1 MHVCR
6 RAKCAE
12 EAGVCHVRRH
22 IGTNELNKQ
31 MLIYAIVHRMT
42 RNVVRSK
49 MVRYMA
55 ALPCAKQFLGDRFQ
69 MIVPPIV
76 SSRAEEG

>member
-1 MHVCR
+1 M
-6 RAKCAE
+6 
-12 EAGVCHVRRH
+12 RRH
-22 IGTNELNKQ
+22 IGTNERNKQ
-31 MLIYAIVHRMT
+31 TLIYAYVHRIT
-42 RNVVRSK
+42 WNVVRSK